1 MLKKY
6 KNTLIVTSLVA
17 LIPIVIGL
25 LLWNKLPDQVPF
37 HWDINGNVDNWA
49 SKSVAVF
56 AMPAFMLVMQWVC
69 VFASTA
75 DPKSANY
82 NRKSFQLVLWICP
95 ILSIVLNTLVYCTAL
110 GHSLPIET
118 IIPMLMGVLFIV
130 LGNLLPKMKQTY
142 TMGIK
147 LPWTLNNEENWN
159 KTHRFAGKLWVA
171 GGVIT
176 MATAFLGSFW
186 IFIGILAVMCIIP
199 TIYSYR
205 LFKKQTENEK
215 GDQE

>member
-6 KNTLIVTSLVA
+6 KNTLIVTSLVT

-37 HWDINGNVDNWA
+37 HWDINGNVDNWV

-56 AMPAFMLVMQWVC
+56 AMPALMLVMQWIC

-82 NRKSFQLVLWICP
+82 NRKTFQLVLWICP
-95 ILSIVLNTLVYCTAL
+95 ILSFVLNTLVYCTAL

-118 IIPMLMGVLFIV
+118 IMPMLMGVLFIV

-147 LPWTLNNEENWN
+147 LPWTLNSEENWY
-159 KTHRFAGKLWVA
+159 KTHRLAGILWVIGGFAG
-171 GGVIT
+171 
-176 MATAFLGSFW
+176 MATAFIGGFW
-186 IFIGILAVMCIIP
+186 LFMVITLVMVTVP
-199 TIYSYR
+199 VVYSYILHR
-205 LFKKQTENEK
+205 K
-215 GDQE
+215 GI

>member
-6 KNTLIVTSLVA
+6 KGTLIVTSLIT
-17 LIPIVIGL
+17 LIPILIGL
-25 LLWNKLPDQVPF
+25 ALWNKLPEQLPF

-49 SKSVAVF
+49 SKTVAVF

-69 VFASTA
+69 VLASTA

-82 NRKSFQLVLWICP
+82 NRKTFQLVLWICP
-95 ILSIVLNTLVYCTAL
+95 VLSFVLNTLVYSSAL
-110 GHSLPIET
+110 GYSLAIET
-118 IIPMLMGVLFIV
+118 IMPLFMGVLFIV

-171 GGVIT
+171 GGVLIL
-176 MATAFLGSFW
+176 ATAFLGNFW
-186 IFIGILAVMCIIP
+186 IFIAIIALTCIIP
-199 TIYSYR
+199 TIYSYVYY
-205 LFKKQTENEK
+205 KKHKEDEA
-215 GDQE
+215 E

>member
-1 MLKKY
+1 
-6 KNTLIVTSLVA
+6 
-17 LIPIVIGL
+17 
-25 LLWNKLPDQVPF
+25 
-37 HWDINGNVDNWA
+37 
-49 SKSVAVF
+49 
-56 AMPAFMLVMQWVC
+56 
-69 VFASTA
+69 
-75 DPKSANY
+75 
-82 NRKSFQLVLWICP
+82 
-95 ILSIVLNTLVYCTAL
+95 
-110 GHSLPIET
+110 
-118 IIPMLMGVLFIV
+118 V

-215 GDQE
+215 GDQK

>member
-6 KNTLIVTSLVA
+6 KNTLIVTSLVT

-56 AMPAFMLVMQWVC
+56 AMPALMLVMQWIC

-82 NRKSFQLVLWICP
+82 NR
-95 ILSIVLNTLVYCTAL
+95 
-110 GHSLPIET
+110 
-118 IIPMLMGVLFIV
+118 
-130 LGNLLPKMKQTY
+130 
-142 TMGIK
+142 
-147 LPWTLNNEENWN
+147 
-159 KTHRFAGKLWVA
+159 
-171 GGVIT
+171 
-176 MATAFLGSFW
+176 
-186 IFIGILAVMCIIP
+186 
-199 TIYSYR
+199 
-205 LFKKQTENEK
+205 
-215 GDQE
+215 

>member
-6 KNTLIVTSLVA
+6 KNTLIITSLVT
-17 LIPIVIGL
+17 LIPIIIGL
-25 LLWNKLPDQVPF
+25 ILWNRLPDLVPF
-37 HWDINGNVDNWA
+37 HWDINGNVDGWA
-49 SKSVAVF
+49 SKAVAVF

-69 VFASTA
+69 IFASTA

-82 NRKSFQLVLWICP
+82 SRKTFHLVLWICP
-95 ILSIVLNTLVYCTAL
+95 VLSFVLNTLVYSAAL

-118 IIPMLMGVLFIV
+118 VIPMLMGVLFIV

-147 LPWTLNNEENWN
+147 LPWTLSNEENWN

-171 GGVIT
+171 GGVLIL
-176 MATAFLGSFW
+176 ATAFLGSFW
-186 IFIGILAVMCIIP
+186 IFSAILALMVIVP
-199 TIYSYR
+199 TVYSYLYYR
-205 LFKKQTENEK
+205 KHKEE
-215 GDQE
+215 

>member
-6 KNTLIVTSLVA
+6 KGTLIITSIVT
-17 LIPIVIGL
+17 LIPILIGL
-25 LLWNKLPDQVPF
+25 LLWNKLPEQVPF

-56 AMPAFMLVMQWVC
+56 AMPALMLVMQWLC
-69 VFASTA
+69 VFVSTA

-95 ILSIVLNTLVYCTAL
+95 ILSFVLNTFIYCAAL
-110 GHSLPIET
+110 GQSLPIET
-118 IIPMLMGVLFIV
+118 IMPLFMGALFTVI
-130 LGNLLPKMKQTY
+130 GNLMPKMKQTY

-171 GGVIT
+171 GGVVT
-176 MATAFLGSFW
+176 LATAFLGNFW
-186 IFIGILAVMCIIP
+186 IYIVIIALMCIIP
-199 TIYSYR
+199 TIYSYLYFR
-205 LFKKQTENEK
+205 KQQAK
-215 GDQE
+215 